1 MKNGL
6 SEFSPEERIAKRVY
20 ILNAIEDL
28 IRESVYYRTHSE
40 VFVNPRI
47 EIGNIENSE
56 LRIKIL

>member
-20 ILNAIEDL
+20 ILNNIEDL

-40 VFVNPRI
+40 IFVNPKI

-56 LRIKIL
+56 LRVNIL